1 MLKLHS
7 LFLIDLYKLVVCLRL
22 SLVFRFR
29 KVLWFGDYSK
39 DSLWLE
45 LWLGITWQ
53 AKYSL
58 MQSYLMGL
66 PNFLLK
72 PLATPALIC
81 PPESKSLDLQ
91 CVKGTILSLLI
102 TT

>member
-7 LFLIDLYKLVVCLRL
+7 LFLIDLYKHVVCLNV
-22 SLVFRFR
+22 LVFRFR
-29 KVLWFGDYSK
+29 KVLWFGLVDIAK
-39 DSLWLE
+39 TAAP
-45 LWLGITWQ
+45 LGITWQ

-58 MQSYLMGL
+58 MQSYLTGL

-72 PLATPALIC
+72 PLATPTLIC

-91 CVKGTILSLLI
+91 CVKATVLSLLI
-102 TT
+102 S